1 MIDLFHVLLFFH
13 FLGLALGFT
22 VGFSNIVMSRLIAVA
37 APPEKVVLGRFP
49 PAVSQL
55 GRVGL
60 VLLWLTGLTMV
71 YTRFGGM
78 GNLPWTFHVKLTAVV
93 LLTLTTEYIQLLLK
107 KVRNGDVAAA
117 SAIEN
122 SGKAAMLFAL
132 LAMLFAVMT
141 FG

>member
-37 APPEKVVLGRFP
+37 APTEKAVLGRFP

-60 VLLWLTGLTMV
+60 GVLWLTGLAMV
-71 YTRFGGM
+71 YMRFGGF
-78 GNLPWTFHVKLTAVV
+78 GVLPWTFHVKLTAVV

-107 KVRNGDVAAA
+107 RVRNGDLTAAA
-117 SAIEN
+117 TIETT
-122 SGKAAMLFAL
+122 GKAAMLFGL
-132 LAMLFAVMT
+132 LALLFAVLT